1 MMIPYHNDF
10 NLNGL
15 AGSMSDLERRR
26 RNRATSG
33 LNRNISRPSRGR
45 VLTSMSSSSNLSER
59 LDRAQSASNM
69 TSSQGSSEAMMETT
83 GSRPP
88 IWSRSHTRSPKPGSN
103 NSMVADTGRT
113 IEQVLPKYIYGGKL
127 QSFLKLHLLQFCP
140 QFLGARL
147 PNRVGRRFDK
157 RFWTSSIKISG

>member
-1 MMIPYHNDF
+1 M
-10 NLNGL
+10 NLNDL

-45 VLTSMSSSSNLSER
+45 VLTSMSSSSNLHER
-59 LDRAQSASNM
+59 LDRAQSAANM
-69 TSSQGSSEAMMETT
+69 TSNQGSSEAMMETT

-103 NSMVADTGRT
+103 SSMVADTGRT
-113 IEQVLPKYIYGGKL
+113 IEQVFIFPIWQIEMIFGLLYGMKVIIYYIHHIFVL
-127 QSFLKLHLLQFCP
+127 NF
-140 QFLGARL
+140 
-147 PNRVGRRFDK
+147 
-157 RFWTSSIKISG
+157 

>member
-1 MMIPYHNDF
+1 MIITTFHFND
-10 NLNGL
+10 L

-33 LNRNISRPSRGR
+33 LNRNIARPSRGR

-113 IEQVLPKYIYGGKL
+113 IEQVLLNYMSKTAFFVILYSIFRVEI
-127 QSFLKLHLLQFCP
+127 SLLS
-140 QFLGARL
+140 
-147 PNRVGRRFDK
+147 
-157 RFWTSSIKISG
+157 WTEI